1 MSWGKK
7 ELAFLNNLNNRNRN
21 YPSCNVL
28 RFLKIAISLYYY
40 LLIPVLSLL
49 KQSSCYSYF
58 HTLLV
63 QIEECLTQFLFCFST
78 IVLLFCVGFTFYLS
92 YSFLLAYFTYILV
105 WNPEVDKPNE
115 RILMLNFMFIF
126 RIFRIFG
133 PPSPLM

>member
-63 QIEECLTQFLFCFST
+63 QIELLVSWRMFDAISFLFFHQSYCFFVSRFYFLLLPFLPK
-78 IVLLFCVGFTFYLS
+78 LLFFACIFYL
-92 YSFLLAYFTYILV
+92 YIGLEPRGWWAKWAYFDAKLHV
-105 WNPEVDKPNE
+105 H
-115 RILMLNFMFIF
+115 F
-126 RIFRIFG
+126 
-133 PPSPLM
+133 